1 MCRHIKE
8 LCGNVYNREIDCQ
21 KLQDQILAQKTV
33 YLLEAMGVYVGDYS
47 FNWCKY
53 GPYSIKLQDDILNSK
68 TFDLE
73 SFKLSEFATEKIN
86 ILKEILAKKD
96 ENFEEYRWM
105 ELVASLHFI
114 KNYISNSSEKSAV
127 LKFLKDNK
135 PYFNDDRIINNAYE
149 NLDLIIM

>member
-53 GPYSIKLQDDILNSK
+53 GPYSIKLQDDILG
-68 TFDLE
+68 
-73 SFKLSEFATEKIN
+73 
-86 ILKEILAKKD
+86 
-96 ENFEEYRWM
+96 
-105 ELVASLHFI
+105 
-114 KNYISNSSEKSAV
+114 ISQ
-127 LKFLKDNK
+127 LWIFC
-135 PYFNDDRIINNAYE
+135 
-149 NLDLIIM
+149 DLIHCWPYQEMFAYH